1 MSKFNAA
8 FIGMSAVSFV
18 FIAHVFTQKN
28 ILSESTESLSGSQ
41 PNGTKL
47 SPRGQ
52 EGSAETVQP
61 AHVPPRAPDFRL
73 EWCSLNVCFGFVV
86 VYDLSSFCRFAMVR
100 HVLVVL

>member
-1 MSKFNAA
+1 MFRNLVASLPRDRWFVSKFNAA
-8 FIGMSAVSFV
+8 FIVMSAVSFV

-61 AHVPPRAPDFRL
+61 AHVAPRAPDFRL
-73 EWCSLNVCFGFVV
+73 EWCSLKCLFWFRGC
-86 VYDLSSFCRFAMVR
+86 L
-100 HVLVVL
+100 